1 MISPKID
8 DAKFM
13 KEMNNLMEYS
23 VGFLEGAK
31 RGKVELLKEVGM
43 KTKEILEEYID
54 SSARVSPD
62 LLHHVYE
69 WYQTGSPEARLFDI
83 NYHAAAGSLSINAT
97 FRQSDTIKN
106 GSKVPFY
113 NKAVVME
120 RGISVTVTPRSS
132 QVLAFEDNGEQVFT
146 RQPVTIDNPGGS
158 QVAGSFEKVF
168 TEFFERYFTQSFMVT
183 SGIDQRIRNASAFV
197 RGFGR
202 GKSLGKSHGNQVGYR
217 WVAGKAGI

>member
-1 MISPKID
+1 MISTKID
-8 DAKFM
+8 DKKFM

-43 KTKEILEEYID
+43 KTKEILEEYLD
-54 SSARVSPD
+54 ASARVSPD

-97 FRQSDTIKN
+97 FTQSTTIKN

-113 NKAVVME
+113 NKATVME
-120 RGISVTVTPRSS
+120 KGISVTVAPRSS
-132 QVLAFEDNGEQVFT
+132 QVLVFEDNGEQVFT
-146 RQPVTIDNPGGS
+146 KQPVTIENPGGR
-158 QVAGSFEKVF
+158 QVVGGFEKVF

-183 SGIDQRIRNASAFV
+183 SGIDQRIRNTSAFV

-202 GKSLGKSHGNQVGYR
+202 GKALGKSHGNQVGYR
-217 WVAGKAGI
+217 WVAGKDGI

>member
-1 MISPKID
+1 MIAPRINDKQ
-8 DAKFM
+8 FVR
-13 KEMNNLMEYS
+13 EMNNLMNYS
-23 VGFLEGAK
+23 VGFLEGAQ
-31 RGKVELLKEVGM
+31 RGKVELLKEVGI
-43 KTKEILEEYID
+43 KTKEILEQYLD

-97 FRQSDTIKN
+97 FRQSTTVKN

-132 QVLAFEDNGEQVFT
+132 EVLAFEDNGEQVFT
-146 RQPVTIDNPGGS
+146 RQPVTIENPGGK

-168 TEFFERYFTQSFMVT
+168 REFFERYFTQSFMVT
-183 SGIDQRIRNASAFV
+183 SGLDQRIRNTSAFV

-202 GKSLGKSHGNQVGYR
+202 GKSLGKSYGNQVGYR
-217 WVAGKAGI
+217 WIAGKAGM